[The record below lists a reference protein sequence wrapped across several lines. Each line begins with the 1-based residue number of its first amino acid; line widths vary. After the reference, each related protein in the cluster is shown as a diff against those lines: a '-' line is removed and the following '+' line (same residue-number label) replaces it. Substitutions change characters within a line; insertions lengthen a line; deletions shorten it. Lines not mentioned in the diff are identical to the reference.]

1 MSFRATSSYCRR
13 GRQASLRGCFR
24 TGSATAATLI
34 LLALLNGCGGR
45 LEGVLVP
52 LTVPPTSSE
61 SVVSMLVATSRQPT
75 GDPAT
80 LFSGERSTELS
91 LTDIAVSI
99 PPKREAGTVQ
109 WPRKLPPDPATDFAV
124 VHATPLDMA
133 GARTWFHNHNR
144 GGRVLVFVHGF
155 NNRYEDSVFRFSQI
169 VHDSGA
175 AVTPILFTWPSRAR
189 VVDYNYDKES
199 TNFSRTALEQTLEAL
214 VEERGVTE
222 ITVMAHSMGTWL
234 AMESLRQMGIRRG
247 GVPAKIKDVMLASP
261 DLDVDVFTRQWNE
274 LGNHKPHFTIFVS
287 RDDRALALSRLI
299 SGGVQRVGAIN
310 PAEEPYRSRL
320 EKAGIVAIDL
330 TKVKSGDRLHH
341 GKFAESP
348 QIVQAIGSRLM
359 NGQTLT
365 DERIGLGDRIG
376 TAVGGTIGT
385 VGVIAG
391 TAVSAPVKVIEGQ
404 PLYEPPGG
412 ARPAGKDR
420 AGARD
425 ETAYG
430 QDH

>member
-1 MSFRATSSYCRR
+1 
-13 GRQASLRGCFR
+13 
-24 TGSATAATLI
+24 
-34 LLALLNGCGGR
+34 
-45 LEGVLVP
+45 
-52 LTVPPTSSE
+52 
-61 SVVSMLVATSRQPT
+61 
-75 GDPAT
+75 
-80 LFSGERSTELS
+80 
-91 LTDIAVSI
+91 
-99 PPKREAGTVQ
+99 
-109 WPRKLPPDPATDFAV
+109 
-124 VHATPLDMA
+124 
-133 GARTWFHNHNR
+133 
-144 GGRVLVFVHGF
+144 FVHGF

-274 LGNHKPHFTIFVS
+274 LGDHKPHFTIFVS

-320 EKAGIVAIDL
+320 EEAGIVAIDL

-404 PLYEPPGG
+404 PLYERPDG
-412 ARPAGKDR
+412 ARPAVQRGVPNE
-420 AGARD
+420 A
-425 ETAYG
+425 ESG